1 MGKASNSKGD
11 SDSPAKASSS
21 PYKQSHTFIHNA
33 PNRPKVIV
41 VYDVN
46 VKLALVQ
53 LKNGQGKAV
62 QFVGK
67 LPSAEE
73 ELIKNGFIF
82 VGTKKEKHGD
92 GAVSEKNGDYT
103 NFQRVFVYP
112 YQDKEGS
119 LKDILTEA
127 GNKFKSVSV
136 FHLLCVYDFTLLK

>member
-73 ELIKNGFIF
+73 DF

-136 FHLLCVYDFTLLK
+136 FHLLCV